1 MVALAKQKTDII
13 KKGDIDSLQNLL
25 KEENKHIQVIKKF
38 EASLIQETSSFLQK
52 NGLAID
58 QPSLINAIEIAT
70 QSEKEA
76 LLKGKI
82 DLENQ
87 IKELSMQNQLNQQ
100 LLEQS
105 LQFINVS
112 LDLLQPDI
120 DSYNYDRADNGSQ
133 DNRQQNRSLF
143 DSKA

>member
-25 KEENKHIQVIKKF
+25 KEEKKHIQVIKKL
-38 EASLIQETSSFLQK
+38 EENLIQETTSFLQK
-52 NGLAID
+52 KGLDIVK
-58 QPSLINAIEIAT
+58 PSLANVMEIAT
-70 QSEKEA
+70 QSEKEM
-76 LLKGKI
+76 LLIRKT
-82 DLENQ
+82 DLEDQ
-87 IKELSMQNQLNQQ
+87 IKELSMQNRLNQQ

-120 DSYNYDRADNGSQ
+120 DSYNYDRTDNDSQ
-133 DNRQQNRSLF
+133 ENRQSNRSLF